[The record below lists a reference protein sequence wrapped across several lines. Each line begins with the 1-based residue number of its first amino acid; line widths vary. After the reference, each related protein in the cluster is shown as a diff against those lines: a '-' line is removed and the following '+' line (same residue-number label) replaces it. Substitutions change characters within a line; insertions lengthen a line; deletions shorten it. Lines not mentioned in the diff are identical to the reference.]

1 MTRAWSGSATAVLGE
16 AHLQVVVFVE
26 MDFAGGFVRVCN
38 ASHDVAWNTYTWKGL
53 GELGRIDQV
62 VETGQLEARGLVFEL
77 SGVPSANLA
86 LALNDTYQGRPVRMW
101 AAPITDAGAF
111 TDVRLVYVGRMDVL
125 EVIDGD
131 NGVVRV
137 SSESRLTDMMRA
149 MVRRYND
156 ADQQG
161 AYPGDK
167 GLEFVDYLSTDRQ
180 IRWGQA

>member
-1 MTRAWSGSATAVLGE
+1 MTRAWGSTALTTM
-16 AHLQVVVFVE
+16 AASHLQVVVFVE

-38 ASHDVAWNTYTWKGL
+38 ASHDIEWNSLNWRGL

-62 VETGQLEARGLVFEL
+62 EESGALEARGLTFEL
-77 SGVPSANLA
+77 SGVPSANLS
-86 LALNDTYQGRPVRMW
+86 LALTDTYQGRPVRMW
-101 AAPITDAGAF
+101 AAPIGEDGAF

-125 EVIDGD
+125 QIVDGE

-137 SSESRLTDMMRA
+137 SSESRLTDMMRPTT
-149 MVRRYND
+149 RRYND

-167 GLEFVDYLSTDRQ
+167 GLEFIDYLSTDRQ
-180 IRWGQA
+180 IRWGQS